1 MPVIAMTREMGSKGR
16 EIAQGLA
23 ERMNIPIVDHNLV
36 EHEDTSEGMHINDT
50 DVYCHLGPKRS
61 LLERWQFQGKGL
73 ENKTVSEVY
82 ELAENDNVIIRGWGS
97 TYLLNPVDHV
107 LCVRVCAP
115 LEKRVNTLI
124 ERLET
129 NDRTFARHEIIIND
143 TAHGQLMKRMM
154 HDDWQNSEHYDLI
167 INTGRVG
174 IEEGIDLI
182 ENTMQLSIFQKTPQ
196 SEAQLKRLRIES
208 KLRSGSLKNAKL
220 KNSVSLPKF
229 EIDPKTHNDILNID
243 VRKRATY

>member
-36 EHEDTSEGMHINDT
+36 EHEDTSEGMHINDA
-50 DVYCHLGPKRS
+50 DVYRHLGPKRS
-61 LLERWQFQGKGL
+61 LLERWQFQAKGL
-73 ENKTVSEVY
+73 ENMTVSEVY

-115 LEKRVNTLI
+115 LEKRVNTLT
-124 ERLET
+124 ERLKT
-129 NDRTFARHEIIIND
+129 TDKTFARHEIIIND

-167 INTGRVG
+167 INTGRVD

-196 SEAQLKRLRIES
+196 SEAQLKRLRNES
-208 KLRSGSLKNAKL
+208 LLRTSSLKDATL
-220 KNSVSLPKF
+220 KKNVSLTKF
-229 EIDPKTHNDILNID
+229 KIDPKTHNDILNID